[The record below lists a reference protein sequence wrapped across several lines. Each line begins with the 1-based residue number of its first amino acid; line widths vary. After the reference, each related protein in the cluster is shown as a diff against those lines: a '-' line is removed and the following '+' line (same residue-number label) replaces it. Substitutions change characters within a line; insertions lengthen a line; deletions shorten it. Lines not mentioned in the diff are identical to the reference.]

1 MGEVGAREDGRD
13 PVTGDAGREE
23 KGSSERPREPVQGT
37 LAQWRT
43 VGITEDFGQENTT
56 V

>member
-13 PVTGDAGREE
+13 PVTSDAGREE
-23 KGSSERPREPVQGT
+23 GSSERPWEPVQGT
-37 LAQWRT
+37 LAQWWT
-43 VGITEDFGQENTT
+43 VGIPEDFGQENTT